1 MKRYFMVLFIVISC
15 IAIMTGCS
23 EDPKKRFLTFASE
36 DDGDNGGDDGGETV
50 FNGPTSV
57 AATDGNYRT
66 KVGVNWATVSQAESY
81 NIYRSDSEA
90 GPFTTKIA
98 SVNAADLVNVDTTDV
113 SGTTPDQ
120 VATTATGGTCDVPVY
135 QAVYQSVR
143 DIGDGIFLPAGIPE
157 VTEHYDIGI
166 EIGGVNLGAILFKGS
181 MDTWNWSRFCWG
193 TWWTQDKIVQRL
205 NEFLGSHARCY
216 PVTVNNRRYIRIVSS
231 NSIRLTNHYSLIGEL
246 LWPGLDFFDESS
258 NSNTVISVQR
268 VMIACNDTT
277 APTVIQASPAGGAT
291 DIALN
296 SKLSVAFSESIEQST
311 LNESSFTLSA
321 GGSPVEGTVS
331 DAGVFTPSNELI
343 PNTQYTA
350 TITTGVTDLSG
361 NPLASDHVWTFTTS
375 AAVSYY
381 YVDVDVAEGA
391 HYYYAITAVDKDGK
405 ESKPSPV
412 EEGFTKANENAPS
425 KVPSCSA
432 SDGLAGGVTVTWGA
446 ATNATYYKVFRIDSA
461 GQTTQVGGNTTDT
474 TYTDTTVGPG
484 VFSYKVAPFNAYG
497 EGGSSDKEAGF
508 RAVDDYEF
516 FDLVYAEEE
525 SGLSRISRLQ
535 KSGMDMLG
543 KETVYDLMGNGKC
556 DYNATYSFGT
566 GDATVLIT
574 FTNFCDIFLTLNGTQ
589 KTVADTSA
597 NGDMTGQIDVT
608 GIYPG
613 YVKFDITL
621 TGGNVTG
628 GTYTVKQSS
637 GSEMTIP
644 GTYVP

>member
-1 MKRYFMVLFIVISC
+1 MKRFFLVLCILISC
-15 IAIMTGCS
+15 IAVMTGCS

-36 DDGDNGGDDGGETV
+36 DEGGDDGEETV

-66 KVGVNWATVSQAESY
+66 KVGVNWAIVSKAKSY
-81 NIYRSDSEA
+81 NIYRADSET
-90 GPFTTKIA
+90 GPFTTRIA
-98 SVNAADLVNVDTTDV
+98 SVNASDLVNVDTGAV
-113 SGTTPDQ
+113 SSLTPDT
-120 VATTATGGTCDVPVY
+120 VATTATSGTCDVPVY

-166 EIGGVNLGAILFKGS
+166 EIGGVNLGSILFKGS

-193 TWWTQDKIVQRL
+193 TWWTQDKIVQAL
-205 NEFLGSHARCY
+205 NSFLGSRARCY

-231 NSIRLTNHYSLIGEL
+231 NSIRLTNHYNLIGEL

-258 NSNTVISVQR
+258 NNNTVINVER

-277 APTVIQASPAGGAT
+277 APVVTQTSPAGGAT

-296 SKLSVAFSESIEQST
+296 AKLSVAFSEPITQNT
-311 LNESSFTLSA
+311 LNASTFTLSA
-321 GGSPVEGTVS
+321 GGSSVEGTVS
-331 DAGVFTPSNELI
+331 NTGVFTPTSELI

-350 TITTGVTDLSG
+350 TITTAVTDLSG
-361 NPLASDHVWTFTTS
+361 NHLASDYVWTFTTS

-381 YVDVDVAEGA
+381 YVDVNVTEGS
-391 HYYYAITAVDKDGK
+391 HYYYMVTAVDSDGN

-412 EEGFTKANENAPS
+412 EEGFTRANDNVPS
-425 KVPSCSA
+425 KVPGCSA
-432 SDGLAGGVTVTWGA
+432 SDGQAGGVTVTWEA
-446 ATNATYYKVFRIDSA
+446 AANATYYKVYRIDSA
-461 GQTTQVGGNTTDT
+461 GQTTQVGGNISGT

-497 EGGSSDKEAGF
+497 EGGSSDKDAGF
-508 RAVDDYEF
+508 RAITNYEF

-525 SGLSRISRLQ
+525 SGLSRISHLQ

-543 KETVYDLMGNGKC
+543 SETVYDLVGNGKC
-556 DYNATYSFGT
+556 DYKATYSFGS

-589 KTVADTSA
+589 TTVADTSA
-597 NGDMTGQIDVT
+597 NGNMTGQIDVT
-608 GIYPG
+608 GVYPG
-613 YVKFDITL
+613 YVKFNITL
-621 TGGNVTG
+621 TGGNATG

-637 GSEMTIP
+637 GSEITIP
-644 GTYVP
+644 GTYIP